1 SPILT
6 NEDAQEIKKQL
17 QWIERFPSLKE
28 TANAKQTEDYITK
41 LKDLH
46 DYTSV
51 IQQILASCQVTDWGV
66 FESIENVW
74 QTICAELEDWHFIDH
89 APTIVQKLT
98 SREQMGGMGTAGTT
112 LALYHTRSSTV
123 LQPVFTVYRLKSPLK
138 VQCMQQEVQ
147 SIDTILMMLAPDNVS
162 NEVLEVLSFISSLL
176 VQQSG

>member
-6 NEDAQEIKKQL
+6 NEDAQEIKKQV
-17 QWIERFPSLKE
+17 QWRERFPSLKE

-89 APTIVQKLT
+89 APMIVQKLT
-98 SREQMGGMGTAGTT
+98 SREQMGGMGMPGKNFAFY
-112 LALYHTRSSTV
+112 LIRSRTE
-123 LQPVFTVYRLKSPLK
+123 LQPVLTDYRMTNTIK
-138 VQCMQQEVQ
+138 VQGKIGRAHV
-147 SIDTILMMLAPDNVS
+147 
-162 NEVLEVLSFISSLL
+162 
-176 VQQSG
+176 